1 MTNAASNDQ
10 NLVKSM
16 WPDQGLQKSP
26 ENTHLKNLMII
37 RAFELQVSETSLVYV
52 VRHFSLASLK
62 ESGKVGEM
70 SPELLDNYKYQSPP
84 LRFE

>member
-1 MTNAASNDQ
+1 
-10 NLVKSM
+10 
-16 WPDQGLQKSP
+16 
-26 ENTHLKNLMII
+26 MII

-62 ESGKVGEM
+62 ESGKVCEM